1 MTAVRVLQRP
11 VRVGGEFGAA
21 EDRGE
26 QRGRSMKIRQKLLFA
41 FGLFILLAVAG
52 GVFSFRQVETITR
65 RLALVEAADDMS
77 NVVLEVRRY
86 EKNFLIYKAEADMRE
101 LQVQLEILREDMDGL
116 FREIIKESGV
126 ESYSH
131 LQGVLSDYRRTIL
144 LLAEQFRAIEP
155 LEREVENRGSGIE
168 WSLKDDDLKGFLT
181 LRSIEKNLRINRD
194 GEAFGAFTR
203 TFEALGFSGRS
214 AIADYRRP
222 MEELARLY
230 RNEASL
236 TESLRIK
243 GRQLHSFA
251 AEFSGKERRGIE
263 RILRLTRYRLAAVL
277 LLVIVFGTVISIKLA
292 TSIAT
297 PLANLERVTRKIA
310 QGDFSESIAVKGAD
324 EIASLETT
332 FNQMEDRLKET
343 FSSLELAIKNL
354 HEKQEQLIEAEKL
367 ASIGTLAA
375 GVAHE
380 INNPLAIINEK
391 AGLIQDF
398 LGSAGPFSGK
408 ERVLSLLE
416 GVGQSVKR
424 CSTITHRLLGFAR
437 RMDVVPESLDL
448 DDTLREVLDF
458 LDSEILFK
466 DIHVERTS
474 NALFPITSDRE
485 QLQQVFLNIIKNA
498 VDATDR
504 GGHIWISTAPFE
516 NRAVLVSIRDDGPG
530 ISKER
535 LRRIFEPFFTT
546 KDRTKGTGL
555 GLSVSYGLMRKLGG
569 TIRVE
574 SEVGVGTTFTVEV
587 PVQTTV

>member
-1 MTAVRVLQRP
+1 
-11 VRVGGEFGAA
+11 
-21 EDRGE
+21 
-26 QRGRSMKIRQKLLFA
+26 MKIRHKLLLA
-41 FGLFILLAVAG
+41 FGLFTLLAVAG
-52 GVFSFRQVETITR
+52 GVFAFRELETITR

-77 NVVLEVRRY
+77 NAVLEVRRY
-86 EKNFLIYKAEADMRE
+86 EKNFLLYKSADDMRE
-101 LQVQLEILREDMDGL
+101 LQAQLDVLQDDLDGL
-116 FREIIKESGV
+116 FREIIKEVGA
-126 ESYSH
+126 ESYTN
-131 LQGVLSDYRRTIL
+131 LQGALGGYRQSTTLI
-144 LLAEQFRAIEP
+144 AEQFLAIGR
-155 LEREVENRGSGIE
+155 LEKDVENRGSEIE
-168 WSLKDDDLKGFLT
+168 WSLKNEELKGFLT
-181 LRSIEKNLRINRD
+181 LRSLEKHVRINRD
-194 GEAFGAFTR
+194 GETFAAFSRSFD
-203 TFEALGFSGRS
+203 ALGFADYS
-214 AIADYRRP
+214 AIVDYRKLV
-222 MEELARLY
+222 EELARLY

-236 TESLRIK
+236 TELLRQK
-243 GRQLHSFA
+243 GRQLHTFA
-251 AEFSGKERRGIE
+251 AEFSGKERQEIK
-263 RILRLTRYRLAAVL
+263 RILLRTRNSLAVVL
-277 LLVIVFGTVISIKLA
+277 LLIFVFGTMISIKLA

-310 QGDFSESIAVKGAD
+310 RGDFSENIPVKGSD

-354 HEKQEQLIEAEKL
+354 HEKQEQLTEAEKL

-380 INNPLAIINEK
+380 INNPLAVINEK
-391 AGLIQDF
+391 AGLIQDM
-398 LGSAGPFSGK
+398 LGAVEPFSGK

-448 DDTLREVLDF
+448 DDTLQEVLDF
-458 LDSEILFK
+458 LNSEILFK
-466 DIHVERTS
+466 DIHVESTF
-474 NALFPITSDRE
+474 NAPCPIMSDRE

-504 GGHIWISTAPFE
+504 GGHVWISTACPE
-516 NRAVLVSIRDDGPG
+516 TKVVLVRIRDDGPG
-530 ISKER
+530 IPKER
-535 LRRIFEPFFTT
+535 IKRIFEPFFTT

-574 SEVGVGTTFTVEV
+574 SKVGVGTTFTVEV